1 MATLDIM
8 TPLGFL
14 LLVFLPMVPH
24 GASGRDEC
32 SIDRVKEMGVSPTSV
47 TIAWSYHCPEEKI
60 SRFKFYVNHLEYSAC
75 NDKTKK
81 ARKLIPQENKNAS
94 AREVI
99 IHICTL
105 QENCI
110 TRWIFSIQ

>member
-1 MATLDIM
+1 M
-8 TPLGFL
+8 TTFPTALSLL
-14 LLVFLPMVPH
+14 LLVFLPIVSH
-24 GASGRDEC
+24 GAFGRDEC
-32 SIDRVKEMGVSPTSV
+32 SVVDGVVERLVSPTSV

-75 NDKTKK
+75 IDKTEKDTK
-81 ARKLIPQENKNAS
+81 PLIPQEKNAS

-105 QENCI
+105 QEYCI
-110 TRWIFSIQ
+110 THWIFSIQ

>member
-1 MATLDIM
+1 M
-8 TPLGFL
+8 TTSPTALSLL
-14 LLVFLPMVPH
+14 LLVFLPIVSH
-24 GASGRDEC
+24 GAFGRDEC
-32 SIDRVKEMGVSPTSV
+32 SVVDGVVERLVSPTSV

-81 ARKLIPQENKNAS
+81 ARKLIPQEIKNAS

-105 QENCI
+105 QEYCI
-110 TRWIFSIQ
+110 THWIFSIQ